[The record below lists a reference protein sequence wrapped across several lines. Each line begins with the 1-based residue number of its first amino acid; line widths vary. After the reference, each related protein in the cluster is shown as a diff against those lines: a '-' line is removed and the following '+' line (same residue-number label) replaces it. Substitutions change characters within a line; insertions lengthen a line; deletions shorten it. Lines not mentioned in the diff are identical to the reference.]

1 MGLLLLN
8 LKTCKAWWKQPRDC
22 PGFGHGLRAGPGAAL
37 LAADVPGACST
48 EAQGQGIKQYLNK
61 LFLQPPKRQ
70 ATVLNVSIFC
80 LVCLG
85 CVCVHVCVVQQQLQ
99 RAVRCVQLLQGAS
112 GIVLDMVKST
122 TLGFCRTSAVIY
134 IWLEA

>member
-48 EAQGQGIKQYLNK
+48 EAQGQGIKHDLNK
-61 LFLQPPKRQ
+61 LFRQPPKRQ

-85 CVCVHVCVVQQQLQ
+85 CVCVCTCVLYSNSYKERCNVC
-99 RAVRCVQLLQGAS
+99 S
-112 GIVLDMVKST
+112 
-122 TLGFCRTSAVIY
+122 FCREPVGSCW
-134 IWLEA
+134 IWLKVQHWASVEHQL